1 MTTIE
6 LKSNLHSLIENIN
19 DKSILSGFYQLL
31 IKTKENKVG
40 LLWTNLSSEQQHD
53 LEQLAREDDDSLKL
67 ITNEDMIKKYQKWK

>member
-40 LLWTNLSSEQQHD
+40 LLWTKLSSEQQHD

>member
-19 DKSILSGFYQLL
+19 DKNILSGFYQLL

-40 LLWTNLSSEQQHD
+40 LLWNKLSTEQRFE
-53 LEQLAREDDDSLKL
+53 LEQLASEDDGSLNL
-67 ITNEDMIKKYQKWK
+67 ITNEDIMKKYQK

>member
-40 LLWTNLSSEQQHD
+40 LLWNKLSSEQQHD

-67 ITNEDMIKKYQKWK
+67 ITNEDMMKKYQK